1 MLESSQGDETQAHS
15 DSFRPEIRALKAGR
29 ISFGGVQQT
38 VDVDYESGPAPTPGA
53 TDLSVQ
59 SSTSVGDRRANAEVA
74 ANSRAAG
81 LGSSEEP
88 VKEPR
93 SREKVTP
100 SPLHHGGKALGEAF
114 PGESVKSQA
123 LGNVSG

>member
-1 MLESSQGDETQAHS
+1 MTN
-15 DSFRPEIRALKAGR
+15 
-29 ISFGGVQQT
+29 
-38 VDVDYESGPAPTPGA
+38 PAPALTPGV

-59 SSTSVGDRRANAEVA
+59 SSTSVGGRRAKADVA
-74 ANSRAAG
+74 AKSRAAG

-100 SPLHHGGKALGEAF
+100 SPLHHGGKPWDKLSRGKRQV
-114 PGESVKSQA
+114 PGFQK
-123 LGNVSG
+123 